1 MDLFGQDLLDA
12 AVHKAVFGGL
22 PSSLSHALRTPQA
35 GDLVVQLLDAGWRR
49 GQLAAR
55 VEGLP
60 AGNDPAA
67 DVTALL
73 RALVDEQPPD
83 ARWREQKQHRDQA
96 VARARAEREQPASEE
111 SRQQWV
117 AQIRAELAGP
127 RSIRTATPQ
136 RVRPSCALCG
146 EQSSFFV
153 TKQVRLCDT
162 CVALLAQGGVR
173 LSLDEEGNSA
183 GTGQELAG

>member
-1 MDLFGQDLLDA
+1 MDLFGQDLLDVT
-12 AVHKAVFGGL
+12 VHKAVFGGL
-22 PSSLSHALRTPQA
+22 PSSLSHALRTPPV

-55 VEGLP
+55 VEALP
-60 AGNDPAA
+60 AGADPGA

-73 RALVDEQPPD
+73 RRLVAEQPPD
-83 ARWREQKQHRDQA
+83 ARWGAEKQQREQV
-96 VARARAEREQPASEE
+96 VARAQAEREQPASEE

-117 AQIRAELAGP
+117 AQIRAELSGP
-127 RSIRTATPQ
+127 RSIRAATPQ

-162 CVALLAQGGVR
+162 CVALLSQGGVR
-173 LSLDEEGNSA
+173 LSLDDQDEAAQS
-183 GTGQELAG
+183 GQELAG